1 MTGLER
7 SSDIDL
13 QSERLTSLQ
22 EMRTSYLPHL
32 MRRCSDTSMD
42 RSGLPI
48 LLVLSRLNFLG
59 VLSLLTDL
67 FSAGNIY
74 KSTSYYVQKVC

>member
-22 EMRTSYLPHL
+22 EMRTSYLPH
-32 MRRCSDTSMD
+32 
-42 RSGLPI
+42 P
-48 LLVLSRLNFLG
+48 LLGHVNGSQWTPNLIGFE
-59 VLSLLTDL
+59 
-67 FSAGNIY
+67 
-74 KSTSYYVQKVC
+74 